1 MERAGDILC
10 IVALGWLSWQDF
22 RTRRIAWWLLP
33 VLAVALLA
41 AGLQHT
47 PGREI
52 GKAFALNLA
61 FLFVQ
66 LLLVW
71 LWMAFRE
78 KKFSNLINTQI
89 GLGDVLFM
97 GCVALAFS
105 TVNFLLFYTLG
116 MVATLLIVVTV
127 RLLRPHVNREIPLA
141 GALALP
147 LIALCSFR
155 IADPGIDFYSDEWL
169 TQLLDR
175 TFATL

>member
-1 MERAGDILC
+1 MERAGDILG

-22 RTRRIAWWLLP
+22 RTRRISWWLIP
-33 VLAVALLA
+33 LLA
-41 AGLQHT
+41 AAFLLAGLQRT
-47 PGREI
+47 PVGEI
-52 GKAFALNLA
+52 GKAFALNLV

-71 LWMAFRE
+71 AWIALRA
-78 KKFSNLINTQI
+78 KKLTNLINTQI

-97 GCVALAFS
+97 CCVALAFS

-116 MVATLLIVVTV
+116 MVATLFLVVIA
-127 RLLRPHVNREIPLA
+127 RFLRPKINNEIPLA

-147 LIALCSFR
+147 LIALCSIR
-155 IADPGIDFYSDEWL
+155 VIDPTIDFYSDEWL

-175 TFATL
+175 TLVLL